1 MSSLFDHKRN
11 FHLWQTN
18 VKDILMQWGLIKA
31 LNGKEE
37 KPEKMTNEEREE
49 LDMKVVSMI
58 HLCLA
63 LEIKYNVLIE
73 TFSIDLW
80 KKLKNMYML
89 KSPTYRLFSKKEL
102 YQLKMDDG
110 VDIRDHL
117 NYFTKLIT

>member
-1 MSSLFDHKRN
+1 
-11 FHLWQTN
+11 
-18 VKDILMQWGLIKA
+18 MQWGLIKA

-37 KPEKMTNEEREE
+37 KPKKMTNEEREE

-110 VDIRDHL
+110 VDIRDYL